1 MTGPF
6 FKVTAAIFA
15 VILLQNKSLCLQFS
29 SSSPLLSNSVPPQTS
44 RCSWSSVMTRALLH
58 HFSLHNV
65 GVLHLAIKQLFLSGT
80 FWLLTITKHVSQRNA
95 FPFTE
100 NHDIIKLTKLFWPE
114 SLVVAGFP
122 FCKNF
127 NVRVEPPTMISN
139 YLARNLI
146 PSNNAAGC
154 RLCGEAEWALQS
166 AVSDVWWSLSRRGKY
181 LLRENQEKYT
191 FSVWILFFFFW

>member
-1 MTGPF
+1 MTFNLLKLYCIYLHHDNYKPRICQYHKGYDVTGPF

-44 RCSWSSVMTRALLH
+44 RCSWSSLITRALLH

-100 NHDIIKLTKLFWPE
+100 NHDIIKLTKLF
-114 SLVVAGFP
+114 
-122 FCKNF
+122 
-127 NVRVEPPTMISN
+127 
-139 YLARNLI
+139 
-146 PSNNAAGC
+146 
-154 RLCGEAEWALQS
+154 
-166 AVSDVWWSLSRRGKY
+166 
-181 LLRENQEKYT
+181 
-191 FSVWILFFFFW
+191 